1 MALFR
6 WREGMRVGVS
16 RIDADHQHLIVLLNR
31 LHYLSLAGADGVAT
45 ATVIDALIACLDG
58 HFQIERAMMANAG
71 ALGLDRHRRAYQ
83 AFFERLLEYRT
94 QHREQPERFDVGAF
108 YDFIADWLLMHVMRD
123 HTKLQA
129 HLGLQAPGVPATAA
143 AAPEA
148 GSPY

>member
-31 LHYLSLAGADGVAT
+31 LHYLSLAGADRVAT
-45 ATVIDALIACLDG
+45 ATAIDDLIACLER
-58 HFQIERAMMANAG
+58 HFQVEHAMMANAG
-71 ALGLDRHRRAYQ
+71 ALGLDRHRRMYQ
-83 AFFERLLEYRT
+83 AFFERLLEYGT
-94 QHREQPERFDVGAF
+94 QHREQHERFDVGSF

-123 HTKLQA
+123 HAKFQA
-129 HLGLQAPGVPATAA
+129 HLSLQAQAIAVTAA

-148 GSPY
+148 GSL